1 MKTNANAALSA
12 AKVARQAKTDV
23 KNAKQN
29 PLFILH
35 LLNKIAKGAKES
47 DVAKSEALKELQKRC
62 GCGAKGFTFQ
72 ELKVNGS
79 GQICRLRKYAGAYT
93 RNAVSRNYLGAFEW
107 VPVPCT
113 EAGIISALQSVA
125 AYRDAVQ
132 KDLSTPK
139 KRTYSKHEL
148 FSMLKAGKIDEATFV
163 ELFEAAA

>member
-35 LLNKIAKGAKES
+35 LLNKIARGAKES
-47 DVAKSEALKELQKRC
+47 DVAKSEALRELQKRC

-72 ELKVNGS
+72 DLKVNGS
-79 GQICRLRKYAGAYT
+79 GQICRLRKYTGAYT
-93 RNAVSRNYLGAFEW
+93 YNAVSRNYLGAWEW
-107 VPVPCT
+107 IPVPVT
-113 EAGIISALQSVA
+113 AAGIISALQSVA

-132 KDLSTPK
+132 KDLSTEK
-139 KRTYSKHEL
+139 KRTYNKHEL
-148 FSMLKAGKIDEATFV
+148 FTMLKAGEIDEATFV
-163 ELFEAAA
+163 ALFEAAA